1 MTAMNI
7 TGINEK
13 KKSVLKTYWHN
24 HAMSIL
30 VNLFGLLPFIIG
42 VVVSALYWNVPLS
55 EQQYKEMEKIAY
67 SVYDQKLNN
76 VQLYE
81 VPEDYN
87 VTFTDTTIIISHN
100 ESVGVIEARI
110 ENGKLITTRD
120 EEMAKRI
127 SINLAI
133 GLIFEAVIVLVI
145 FFTEFFC

>member
-100 ESVGVIEARI
+100 ESVGVLEARI